1 MNRIERT
8 NLQTALIPLAQHTVT
23 VNGTGIDVAELQD
36 MVKLILSVES
46 ISGAGRL
53 LDVEIEDGDTLG
65 GSYASLSPPV
75 TFAQVG
81 VSDAQ
86 EAINLKVDGTRAFI
100 RAAITIAGSSPI
112 FQVGLTML
120 GRTGQE

>member
-8 NLQTALIPLAQHTVT
+8 LLQTALIPLTEHTVT
-23 VNGTGIDVAELQD
+23 VNGTGVDVAELQD

-65 GSYASLSPPV
+65 GSYASLVPPV
-75 TFAQVG
+75 TFTQVG
-81 VSDAQ
+81 VTDAQ
-86 EAINLKVDGTRAFI
+86 EAINLKIDGTRAFI
-100 RAAITIAGSSPI
+100 RAAITIAGSTPI